1 MRNEKITYKIREHS
15 VNHRQPYQ
23 LIVGD
28 KEKAERMVAVRIRGG
43 QDLGQLPLS
52 VLVERLQQEIAA
64 RKGTA

>member
-1 MRNEKITYKIREHS
+1 M
-15 VNHRQPYQ
+15 NHRQPYQ

-52 VLVERLQQEIAA
+52 VLVERLQEEIAS